1 MTEAKWEEVR
11 PDPGV
16 DEGARPCS
24 LPPSPPTPWPAPNL
38 PPTFLLLPDESTRGS
53 SPAAAG
59 SRRVPASSGRLHQQ
73 WPEWQWREWPTPPPL
88 PATWTRQGR
97 NRRSRIKNGGGS
109 LRLPRN
115 LVHSKTP
122 GRSQR
127 PYTPTTCWIGLL
139 IDVQQLVSG
148 RFVKPM
154 RKNTSTW
161 L

>member
-73 WPEWQWREWPTPPPL
+73 WPEWQWREWPTPPL